1 MTCVLSRTALYSLEG
16 YDLPNKHSEDLDLN
30 WIISDFRQPGLN
42 ESPRCATPCRI
53 EACGRTEGCCGASL
67 PKNARSDAHPDSS
80 FKDREPLPVRQD
92 TERAII
98 HEFEEKIKED
108 RFDPCKTVVSDVG
121 SDMDVG
127 NNISTQVKD
136 QTTLSNNDAGRGIKR
151 KAAFCESENP
161 VPSKRISPFLN
172 TPKEKKDERKKILK
186 ISIKKLK
193 YIEDPETFL
202 RRTVLLNNTMKRL
215 QREVR
220 EDKIRSKRYRKNR
233 SVYKHGVLN
242 NNCLSNSYLL
252 EDHFLSAAQ
261 EKITDDMTDTLVN
274 NVLNYKAIDDYRDK
288 ADSETKMC
296 DDNDAVVTQNSAM
309 ELDNDANNISAVDN
323 DQKSLQ
329 DISVD
334 VHNNNCVSTY
344 PHKEC
349 SSGTVTNNLE
359 PMCTC
364 LSQSNSSAKF
374 GSEIIPAHGEVDI
387 TCKNPAISTSERSTC
402 ALTHG

>member
-1 MTCVLSRTALYSLEG
+1 
-16 YDLPNKHSEDLDLN
+16 
-30 WIISDFRQPGLN
+30 
-42 ESPRCATPCRI
+42 
-53 EACGRTEGCCGASL
+53 
-67 PKNARSDAHPDSS
+67 
-80 FKDREPLPVRQD
+80 
-92 TERAII
+92 
-98 HEFEEKIKED
+98 
-108 RFDPCKTVVSDVG
+108 
-121 SDMDVG
+121 MDVG
-127 NNISTQVKD
+127 NDISTQIKD
-136 QTTLSNNDAGRGIKR
+136 QTTFSNNDAGRGIKR
-151 KAAFCESENP
+151 RAAFCESGNP

-220 EDKIRSKRYRKNR
+220 EDKIRSKKYRKNR
-233 SVYKHGVLN
+233 SIYKHGVLN

-274 NVLNYKAIDDYRDK
+274 NVLNYKAIDDYHEK
-288 ADSETKMC
+288 TDSETKMC
-296 DDNDAVVTQNSAM
+296 DDNDVDITQNSAM
-309 ELDNDANNISAVDN
+309 ELDKDANNISAADN
-323 DQKSLQ
+323 DQKTPHV
-329 DISVD
+329 ISVD
-334 VHNNNCVSTY
+334 LHNNNNCVPTY
-344 PHKEC
+344 PDKEC

-374 GSEIIPAHGEVDI
+374 GSDIVSPLGGGDI
-387 TCKNPAISTSERSTC
+387 TWKTPAISMSERSTC